1 MKTLQISRISH
12 GKETGEMCEANT
24 LKNAFKKAKIR
35 DWTDYRIT
43 QYISD
48 KKLII
53 FDTSYKNFE
62 GYF

>member
-1 MKTLQISRISH
+1 MKTLQISRISQ

-53 FDTSYKNFE
+53 FDTSCKNFE